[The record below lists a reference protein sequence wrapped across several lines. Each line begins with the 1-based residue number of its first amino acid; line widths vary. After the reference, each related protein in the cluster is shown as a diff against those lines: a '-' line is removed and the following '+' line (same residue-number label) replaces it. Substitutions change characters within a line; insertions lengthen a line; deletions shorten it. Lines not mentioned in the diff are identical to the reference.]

1 VVANNGSTAT
11 THFGRQMRKE
21 RLAHGWSLRE
31 FQARTGVDIGS
42 ASLIE
47 TGKRPPTLKVALA
60 CDEIFP
66 ERRGW
71 FVEYYE
77 ESKSWVPAGF
87 RNWAEYEDR
96 AVRLYDW
103 WPSIISG
110 LLQTEDYAHAHLSTL
125 PGATSDVI
133 AARLASRMGRQKR
146 VLTRDESPQAWFV
159 VDEMALYRLAGSAEI
174 MAGQM
179 TRLLEVASMPKVTVT
194 VMPLVIH
201 TGNDSGFII
210 ADDAAAFAEHVA
222 SAGVYTDEQLV
233 SRLLTRFA
241 SLQAE
246 SYRASES
253 LRMIERVGETWA
265 SGVNPLSALRTAGH
279 A

>member
-1 VVANNGSTAT
+1 
-11 THFGRQMRKE
+11 MKKE
-21 RLAHGWSLRE
+21 RQLRGWTLRE
-31 FQARTGVDIGS
+31 LSARTGIDAPHLSRV
-42 ASLIE
+42 E
-47 TGKRPPTLKVALA
+47 TGRRPPTERIAIA
-60 CDEIFP
+60 CDGVFP

-71 FVEYYE
+71 FAEWYR
-77 ESKSWVPAGF
+77 ESRDWMPSGF
-87 RNWAEYEDR
+87 RDWSEHEER

-103 WPSIISG
+103 WPSVISG
-110 LLQTEDYAHAHLSTL
+110 LLQTEDYARAHLSTL

-133 AARLASRMGRQKR
+133 AARLASRMERQKR
-146 VLTRDESPQAWFV
+146 VLSRDDPQQAWFIT
-159 VDEMALYRLAGSAEI
+159 DEMALYRLAGSAQI

-179 TRLLEVASMPKVTVT
+179 TRLLEVASLPNVTVT
-194 VMPLVIH
+194 VMPPVIH

-222 SAGVYTDEQLV
+222 SAGVYTDEQVV
-233 SRLLTRFA
+233 SRLLVRFA

-253 LRMIERVGETWA
+253 LRMIERVGEIWA
-265 SGVNPLSALRTAGH
+265 SGVSPLSALRTAGP